1 MTKTVGARRPPRIRW
16 SKVLGILLLVV
27 LILWAAIELFPILFM
42 FFNSVKTNA
51 EIMGQPFGIP
61 ARPRFM
67 NYVEAWR
74 GGKLGVP
81 IARYFLNSLFVTAGT
96 LAMLMFTGS
105 LAGYALARYKFPL
118 APLASAS
125 LIWALAIPIHAT
137 LIPVFHFLGSLGLRN
152 NYFGL
157 ICVYTAFWLPFT
169 ITIMVAYFES
179 FPRELEEAGRI
190 DGCTDLGAFWYIVLP
205 VSRGAL
211 ASIAIINV
219 VGIWSELLFA
229 YVLMNKPEVR
239 TLPVGIVSFRGQ
251 YEVAWNMI
259 FAGLSIATIPTLLF
273 FLVFQR
279 QITKGMTMGA
289 IK

>member
-1 MTKTVGARRPPRIRW
+1 MRW
-16 SKVLGILLLVV
+16 RATSSHSR
-27 LILWAAIELFPILFM
+27 A
-42 FFNSVKTNA
+42 
-51 EIMGQPFGIP
+51 GQCQPD
-61 ARPRFM
+61 R
-67 NYVEAWR
+67 
-74 GGKLGVP
+74 
-81 IARYFLNSLFVTAGT
+81 
-96 LAMLMFTGS
+96 
-105 LAGYALARYKFPL
+105 
-118 APLASAS
+118 
-125 LIWALAIPIHAT
+125 ALAIPIHAT

-190 DGCTDLGAFWYIVLP
+190 DGCTDLGAFWHIVLP

-259 FAGLSIATIPTLLF
+259 FAGLAIASIPTLIF